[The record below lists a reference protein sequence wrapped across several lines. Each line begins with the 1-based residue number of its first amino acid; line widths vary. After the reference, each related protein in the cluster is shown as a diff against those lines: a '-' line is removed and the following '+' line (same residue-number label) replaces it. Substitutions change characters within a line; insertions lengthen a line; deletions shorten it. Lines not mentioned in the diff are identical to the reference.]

1 SSQSFSERIAQF
13 QKLPFLSGDIF
24 ARDLD
29 LTEYVL
35 AHSSSCY
42 FIKVKGNGMSPLNIF
57 DGDLLVVDRSLSAK
71 KNDLVIATQNG
82 EFLLMQF
89 AGQAIGQ
96 YSFFPDADVGDSSQ
110 NLAPKLWGVIT
121 HVIHHCR

>member
-1 SSQSFSERIAQF
+1 MSPQSFSERTAQF
-13 QKLPFLSGDIF
+13 QKLPFLSSDIF

-42 FIKVKGNGMSPLNIF
+42 FIKVKGDGMRPMNIC

-71 KNDLVIATQNG
+71 KDDLVIATQDG
-82 EFLLMQF
+82 EFLLMQST
-89 AGQAIGQ
+89 GRAIGQ
-96 YSFFPDADVGDSSQ
+96 YSFFLDADNSPSSQ
-110 NLAPKLWGVIT
+110 TPQLWGVVT